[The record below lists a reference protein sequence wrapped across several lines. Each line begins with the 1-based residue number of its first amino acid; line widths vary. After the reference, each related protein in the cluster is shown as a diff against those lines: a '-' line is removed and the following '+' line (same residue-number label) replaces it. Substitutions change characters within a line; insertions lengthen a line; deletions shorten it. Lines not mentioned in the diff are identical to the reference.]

1 MCIFLCLEWGVLMSD
16 IHIWWKTTER
26 ERASARWSEFRE
38 KPRAASEGDL
48 VDQTEAY

>member
-1 MCIFLCLEWGVLMSD
+1 MSD
-16 IHIWWKTTER
+16 IQIWRNKLQKAS